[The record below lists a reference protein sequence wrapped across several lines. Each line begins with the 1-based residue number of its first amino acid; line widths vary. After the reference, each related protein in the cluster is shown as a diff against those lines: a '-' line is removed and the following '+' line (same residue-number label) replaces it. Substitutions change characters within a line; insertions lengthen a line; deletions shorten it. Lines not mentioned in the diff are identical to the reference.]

1 MKIKNRKKQDFICRL
16 NNNKIL
22 LPNNLYKPSIYILLY
37 FYDKSKYKPVMS
49 YE

>member
-1 MKIKNRKKQDFICRL
+1 MYIKNRKKQDFICRS

-22 LPNNLYKPSIYILLY
+22 LHNNLYKPSAYILLY
-37 FYDKSKYKPVMS
+37 FNDKSKYKQVMF

>member
-1 MKIKNRKKQDFICRL
+1 MKTKNKKKQDFICRS

-22 LPNNLYKPSIYILLY
+22 LQNNLYKPSAYILLY
-37 FYDKSKYKPVMS
+37 FHDKIKYKQVML

>member
-1 MKIKNRKKQDFICRL
+1 MEIKNRKKQDFIRSA

-22 LPNNLYKPSIYILLY
+22 LQNNLYKPSIYILLY
-37 FYDKSKYKPVMS
+37 FCDKSKYKKVMF

>member
-1 MKIKNRKKQDFICRL
+1 MYIKNRKKQDFIRSA

-37 FYDKSKYKPVMS
+37 FFDKSKYKQVMF